1 MRRRVPDFI
10 SIRKKDLIKNAATA
24 VVLVAAL
31 IAFLYK
37 TEGLWQ
43 ISDSLFLAGLLFLVL
58 GCVNLVRWLG
68 FFDSTVYGY
77 KKLFHHMEA
86 TRKNAPPMEPMP
98 SYAEYLE
105 QPKVIPSAG
114 EPLLMAA
121 VLIALSA
128 LTAWV
133 L

>member
-10 SIRKKDLIKNAATA
+10 SIRKKDLIKNAVTA

-114 EPLLMAA
+114 EPLLVAA

>member
-1 MRRRVPDFI
+1 MRRRIPDYI
-10 SIRKKDLIKNAATA
+10 SIRQKDLVKNAATA
-24 VVLVAAL
+24 IVFV
-31 IAFLYK
+31 IACMVFLHK

-43 ISDSLFLAGLLFLVL
+43 VSDSLFLGGLLFLIL

-77 KKLFHHMEA
+77 KKLLHHMEA
-86 TRKNAPPMEPMP
+86 TKKNAPPCDPMP

-114 EPLLMAA
+114 EPLLVAA

-133 L
+133 M

>member
-1 MRRRVPDFI
+1 MRRRIPDYI
-10 SIRKKDLIKNAATA
+10 SIRQKDLIKNAVTA
-24 VVLVAAL
+24 VVFVIACLV
-31 IAFLYK
+31 FLHK

-77 KKLFHHMEA
+77 KKLFHHIEA

-114 EPLLMAA
+114 EPLLVAV

-133 L
+133 M

>member
-10 SIRKKDLIKNAATA
+10 SIRKKELIKDSVTA
-24 VVLVAAL
+24 VVFV
-31 IAFLYK
+31 IACLLFLRK
-37 TEGLWQ
+37 TEGIWQ
-43 ISDSLFLAGLLFLVL
+43 VSDSLFLGGLLFLIL

-77 KKLFHHMEA
+77 KKLFHHFEV

-105 QPKVIPSAG
+105 QPKVTPSAG
-114 EPLLMAA
+114 EPLLLAA

-128 LTAWV
+128 LTTWV
-133 L
+133 M

>member
-1 MRRRVPDFI
+1 MRRRIPDWI
-10 SIRKKDLIKNAATA
+10 SIRKKELIRQSITAAAA
-24 VVLVAAL
+24 VAL
-31 IAFLYK
+31 CIAFLYR
-37 TEGLWQ
+37 TERAWQ
-43 ISDSLFLAGLLFLVL
+43 ISDSLFLGGLLFLIL

-77 KKLFHHMEA
+77 KKLMHHMEA

-105 QPKVIPSAG
+105 QPKVLPSAG
-114 EPLLMAA
+114 EPLLLAV

-133 L
+133 M

>member
-10 SIRKKDLIKNAATA
+10 SIRKKELIREAITA
-24 VVLVAAL
+24 LLFVAVLMV
-31 IAFLYK
+31 FLRRG
-37 TEGLWQ
+37 EGLWKL
-43 ISDSLFLAGLLFLVL
+43 SDSLFLGGLLFLIF

-68 FFDSTVYGY
+68 LFDSTVYGY

-114 EPLLMAA
+114 EPLLIAA
-121 VLIALSA
+121 VLIALSV

-133 L
+133 I

>member
-10 SIRKKDLIKNAATA
+10 SIRKKDLIKNAVTA

>member
-10 SIRKKDLIKNAATA
+10 SIRKKDLIKNAVTA

-86 TRKNAPPMEPMP
+86 TRKNAPPMESMP

>member
-1 MRRRVPDFI
+1 MKRRIPDWI
-10 SIRKKDLIKNAATA
+10 SIRKKELIRQSITAAVA
-24 VVLVAAL
+24 VAL
-31 IAFLYK
+31 CMALLHR
-37 TEGLWQ
+37 TERAWQ
-43 ISDSLFLAGLLFLVL
+43 ISDSLFLGGLLFLIL

-77 KKLFHHMEA
+77 KKLMHHMEA

-105 QPKVIPSAG
+105 QPKVLPSAG
-114 EPLLMAA
+114 EPLLIAA

-133 L
+133 M

>member
-10 SIRKKDLIKNAATA
+10 SIRKKELIREAIA
-24 VVLVAAL
+24 AAL
-31 IAFLYK
+31 FVAVCMFFLRRS
-37 TEGLWQ
+37 EGRWQ
-43 ISDSLFLAGLLFLVL
+43 LSDSLFLGGLLFLIF

-77 KKLFHHMEA
+77 KKLLHHLEA
-86 TRKNAPPMEPMP
+86 TRKNAPPMDPMP

-114 EPLLMAA
+114 EPLLLAV

-128 LTAWV
+128 LTTWV
-133 L
+133 I

>member
-1 MRRRVPDFI
+1 MRRRIPDFI
-10 SIRKKDLIKNAATA
+10 SIRQKDLMKNAVTA
-24 VVLVAAL
+24 VVFVVACM
-31 IAFLYK
+31 IFLHK
-37 TEGLWQ
+37 TEGVWQ
-43 ISDSLFLAGLLFLVL
+43 VSDSLFLGGLLFLIL

-77 KKLFHHMEA
+77 KKLFHHMGA
-86 TRKNAPPMEPMP
+86 TRKNAEPQEPMP

-114 EPLLMAA
+114 EPLLVAV

-133 L
+133 M

>member
-10 SIRKKDLIKNAATA
+10 SIRKKELIREAIA
-24 VVLVAAL
+24 AAL
-31 IAFLYK
+31 FVAVCMFFLRRS
-37 TEGLWQ
+37 EGRWQ
-43 ISDSLFLAGLLFLVL
+43 LSDSLFLGGLLFLIF

-68 FFDSTVYGY
+68 LFDSTVYGY

-114 EPLLMAA
+114 EPLLIAA
-121 VLIALSA
+121 VLIALSV

-133 L
+133 I

>member
-10 SIRKKDLIKNAATA
+10 SIRKKDLIKNAVTA

-114 EPLLMAA
+114 EPLLMAV

>member
-10 SIRKKDLIKNAATA
+10 SIRKKELIKDSVTA
-24 VVLVAAL
+24 IVFV
-31 IAFLYK
+31 IACLLFLRK
-37 TEGLWQ
+37 TEGIWQ
-43 ISDSLFLAGLLFLVL
+43 VSDSLFLGGLLFLIL
-58 GCVNLVRWLG
+58 GCINLVRWLG

-77 KKLFHHMEA
+77 KKLFHHFEA

-114 EPLLMAA
+114 EPLLLAA

-133 L
+133 M

>member
-10 SIRKKDLIKNAATA
+10 SIRKKDLIKNAVTA

-128 LTAWV
+128 LTARV

>member
-10 SIRKKDLIKNAATA
+10 SIRKKDLIKNAVTA

-114 EPLLMAA
+114 EPLLVAA

-133 L
+133 M

>member
-10 SIRKKDLIKNAATA
+10 SIRKKELIKES
-24 VVLVAAL
+24 VAAL
-31 IAFLYK
+31 VFVAACLAFLYK
-37 TEGLWQ
+37 TEGAWQ
-43 ISDSLFLAGLLFLVL
+43 VSDSLFLGGLLFLIL
-58 GCVNLVRWLG
+58 GCINLVRWLG

-77 KKLFHHMEA
+77 KKLMHHMEA

-105 QPKVIPSAG
+105 QPKVTPSAG
-114 EPLLMAA
+114 EPLLVAV

-133 L
+133 M

>member
-1 MRRRVPDFI
+1 MRRRIPDYI
-10 SIRKKDLIKNAATA
+10 SIRQKDLIKSAVTA
-24 VVLVAAL
+24 VVFVIACLV
-31 IAFLYK
+31 FLYK
-37 TEGLWQ
+37 TEGVWQ
-43 ISDSLFLAGLLFLVL
+43 VSDSLFLGGLLFLIL

-77 KKLFHHMEA
+77 KKLFHHIEA

-114 EPLLMAA
+114 EPLLVAA

-133 L
+133 M

>member
-1 MRRRVPDFI
+1 MRRRIPDWI
-10 SIRKKDLIKNAATA
+10 SIRKKELIRQSITAAAA
-24 VVLVAAL
+24 VAL
-31 IAFLYK
+31 CIAFLYR
-37 TEGLWQ
+37 TERAWQ
-43 ISDSLFLAGLLFLVL
+43 ISDGLFLGGLLFLIL

-77 KKLFHHMEA
+77 KKLMHHMEA

-105 QPKVIPSAG
+105 QPKVLPSAG
-114 EPLLMAA
+114 EPLLLAV

-133 L
+133 M

>member
-1 MRRRVPDFI
+1 MRRRIPDWI
-10 SIRKKDLIKNAATA
+10 SIRKKELIRQSITAA
-24 VVLVAAL
+24 VFVLLCMAL
-31 IAFLYK
+31 LYK
-37 TEGLWQ
+37 SESAWQ
-43 ISDSLFLAGLLFLVL
+43 LADSLFLGGLLFLIL

-77 KKLFHHMEA
+77 KKLMHHMEA

-105 QPKVIPSAG
+105 QPKVLPSAG
-114 EPLLMAA
+114 EPMLLAA

-128 LTAWV
+128 LTAGV
-133 L
+133 M